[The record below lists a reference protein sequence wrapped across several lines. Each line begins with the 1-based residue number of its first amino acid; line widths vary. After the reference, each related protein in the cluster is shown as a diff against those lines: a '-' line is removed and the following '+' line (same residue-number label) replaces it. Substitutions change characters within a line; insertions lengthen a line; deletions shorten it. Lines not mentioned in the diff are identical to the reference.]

1 LELLREYSAVEPYNP
16 AAKNHMNDDSNLVS
30 EDFHYELD
38 ENAIQEAGR
47 VAPMAPPSIPDY
59 LQDTY
64 WWAYL
69 HPNSFWF
76 FEREWVV
83 NLILW
88 GNMKKLTNAVLD
100 EMDLQSGSN
109 VLQVACVYGDFSN
122 RLASHLGKTQ
132 SRLSVVDVAPIQIS
146 NIKKKLQAHDNV
158 SVHHQDSTCMS
169 FQNDNFEETVVFF
182 LLHEQPE
189 HARRKTVAEAIR
201 VTRPGGRVIFVDYH
215 GPRRSNPMRY
225 VMKPILAML
234 EPYAMDLWREELPE
248 YMPEGIT
255 SEQVSS
261 SFYFGGLYQKVVVS
275 L

>member
-1 LELLREYSAVEPYNP
+1 
-16 AAKNHMNDDSNLVS
+16 MNDDSREVAENYNYDVS
-30 EDFHYELD
+30 D
-38 ENAIQEAGR
+38 ISGQEA
-47 VAPMAPPSIPDY
+47 AQIASMAPPSIPDY

-69 HPNSFWF
+69 HPKSFWF

-100 EMDLQSGSN
+100 DMDLQPQSN

-122 RLASHLGKTQ
+122 RLASHLAQQQ
-132 SRLSVVDVAPIQIS
+132 SRLSVVDVAAIQIT
-146 NIKKKLQAHDNV
+146 NIEKKLAEHDNV

-169 FQNDNFEETVVFF
+169 FPNDSFEETVVFF

-189 HARRKTVAEAIR
+189 DARRKTVAEAIR
-201 VTRPGGRVIFVDYH
+201 VTQPGGRVVFVDYH
-215 GPRRSNPMRY
+215 GPKRSNPMRY
-225 VMKPILAML
+225 VMKPILTLL
-234 EPYAMDLWREELPE
+234 EPFAMDLWHDELPAF
-248 YMPEGIT
+248 MPAEI
-255 SEQVSS
+255 SPEQISS
-261 SFYFGGLYQKVVVS
+261 NFYFGGLYQKVIID

>member
-1 LELLREYSAVEPYNP
+1 MTEDSRAIADNYAYTDHEDRDMGQAPIVTPP
-16 AAKNHMNDDSNLVS
+16 A
-30 EDFHYELD
+30 
-38 ENAIQEAGR
+38 
-47 VAPMAPPSIPDY
+47 IPDY

-69 HPNSFWF
+69 HPKSFWF

-100 EMDLQSGSN
+100 EMNLEPRSS

-122 RLASHLGKTQ
+122 RLATHLGSSH
-132 SRLSVVDVAPIQIS
+132 SRLSVVDVAPIQLR
-146 NIKKKLQAHDNV
+146 NIEKKLDAHDNV

-169 FQNDNFEETVVFF
+169 FPADSFEETVVFF

-189 HARRKTVAEAIR
+189 HARRETVAEAIR

-215 GPRRSNPMRY
+215 GPRSSNPMRY
-225 VMKPILAML
+225 VMKPILSWL
-234 EPYAMDLWREELPE
+234 EPYAMDLWREELPAF
-248 YMPEGIT
+248 MPVDIKPEQID
-255 SEQVSS
+255 SE
-261 SFYFGGLYQKVVVS
+261 FYFGGLYQKVVVRV
-275 L
+275 

>member
-1 LELLREYSAVEPYNP
+1 
-16 AAKNHMNDDSNLVS
+16 MNDDSRAVAENY
-30 EDFHYELD
+30 HYEVD
-38 ENAIQEAGR
+38 GQVEQAEGN
-47 VAPMAPPSIPDY
+47 VVPMTPPPIPDY

-69 HPNSFWF
+69 HPKSFWF

-100 EMDLQSGSN
+100 DLDLHTHSN

-122 RLASHLGKTQ
+122 RLATHLGQ
-132 SRLSVVDVAPIQIS
+132 SQSKLSVLDVAPIQIN
-146 NIKKKLQAHDNV
+146 NIKKKLAAHDNV
-158 SVHHQDSTCMS
+158 SVHHQDSTDMS
-169 FQNDNFEETVVFF
+169 FPNGRYDETVVFF

-201 VTRPGGRVIFVDYH
+201 VTRPGGRVVFVDYH
-215 GPRRSNPMRY
+215 GPKRSNPMRY
-225 VMKPILAML
+225 VMKPILSML
-234 EPYAMDLWREELPE
+234 EPFAMDLWREELPA
-248 YMPEGIT
+248 YFPEQI
-255 SEQVSS
+255 EPKQVSS
-261 SFYFGGLYQKVVVS
+261 NFYFGGLYQKIVID

>member
-1 LELLREYSAVEPYNP
+1 
-16 AAKNHMNDDSNLVS
+16 MNDDSRDLAENFQYTENTPTEHTAAPVVS
-30 EDFHYELD
+30 
-38 ENAIQEAGR
+38 IT
-47 VAPMAPPSIPDY
+47 PPSIPDY

-88 GNMKKLTNAVLD
+88 GIMQKLTNAVLD
-100 EMDLQSGSN
+100 EMELQSNSC

-122 RLASHLGKTQ
+122 RLASHLGQTQ
-132 SRLSVVDVAPIQIS
+132 SKLSVVDVAPIQIK
-146 NIKKKLQAHDNV
+146 NIEKKLAGHDNV

-169 FQNDNFEETVVFF
+169 FPNDSFEETVVFF

-215 GPRRSNPMRY
+215 GPKRSNPMRY
-225 VMKPILAML
+225 VMKPILSLL
-234 EPYAMDLWREELPE
+234 EPFAMDLWREELPA
-248 YMPEGIT
+248 YMPEVIRPEQLT
-255 SEQVSS
+255 SD
-261 SFYFGGLYQKVVVS
+261 FYFGGLYQKVVVN

>member
-1 LELLREYSAVEPYNP
+1 
-16 AAKNHMNDDSNLVS
+16 MNDDSRALTENYN
-30 EDFHYELD
+30 YEND
-38 ENAIQEAGR
+38 GIDIPNAVEEA
-47 VAPMAPPSIPDY
+47 VQLNPVTVPAIPDY

-69 HPNSFWF
+69 HPKSFWF

-100 EMDLQSGSN
+100 EMELQPHSS

-122 RLASHLGKTQ
+122 RLASHVGKTQ
-132 SRLSVVDVAPIQIS
+132 SWLSVVDVAPIQIQ
-146 NIKKKLQAHDNV
+146 NIEKKLKDHKNV
-158 SVHHQDSTCMS
+158 SVFHQDSTALS
-169 FQNDNFEETVVFF
+169 FADNSLDETIVFF

-201 VTRPGGRVIFVDYH
+201 VTRPGGRVVFVDYH
-215 GPRRSNPMRY
+215 GPKRSNPMRY

-234 EPYAMDLWREELPE
+234 EPFAMDLWREELPAF
-248 YMPEGIT
+248 MPPEIKP
-255 SEQVSS
+255 EQISS
-261 SFYFGGLYQKVVVS
+261 SFYFGGLYQKVLVD

>member
-1 LELLREYSAVEPYNP
+1 
-16 AAKNHMNDDSNLVS
+16 MNDDSRVISQDYQYNPSGKV
-30 EDFHYELD
+30 D
-38 ENAIQEAGR
+38 QEAQD
-47 VAPMAPPSIPDY
+47 VAAIVPPSIPDY

-69 HPNSFWF
+69 HPKSFWF

-88 GNMKKLTNAVLD
+88 GNMRKLTNAVLD
-100 EMDLQSGSN
+100 EMDLQPQSS

-122 RLASHLGKTQ
+122 RLASHLAPTH
-132 SRLSVVDVAPIQIS
+132 SRLSVVDVAPIQLR
-146 NIKKKLQAHDNV
+146 NVEKKLDGQDNV

-169 FQNDNFEETVVFF
+169 FPAESFEETVVFF

-215 GPRRSNPMRY
+215 GPKRSNPMRY
-225 VMKPILAML
+225 VMKPILSML
-234 EPYAMDLWREELPE
+234 EPYAMDLWRDELPAF
-248 YMPEGIT
+248 MPADIKK
-255 SEQVSS
+255 EQVSS
-261 SFYFGGLYQKVVVS
+261 SFYFGGLYQKVVVEV
-275 L
+275 

>member
-1 LELLREYSAVEPYNP
+1 
-16 AAKNHMNDDSNLVS
+16 MNDDSRAA
-30 EDFHYELD
+30 EDNYRFEID
-38 ENAIQEAGR
+38 TNVQQDANP
-47 VAPMAPPSIPDY
+47 VATLAPPSIPDY

-69 HPNSFWF
+69 HPKSFYF

-100 EMDLQSGSN
+100 EMELQPQSS

-122 RLASHLGKTQ
+122 RLAAHLGKTQ
-132 SRLSVVDVAPIQIS
+132 SRLSVVDVASIQID
-146 NIKKKLQAHDNV
+146 NVKKKLKDHDNI

-169 FQNDNFEETVVFF
+169 FPNDSFEETVVFF

-201 VTRPGGRVIFVDYH
+201 VTKPGGRVVFVDYH
-215 GPRRSNPMRY
+215 GPKKSNPMRY
-225 VMKPILAML
+225 VMKPILTML
-234 EPYAMDLWREELPE
+234 EPFAMDLWRDELPAFL
-248 YMPEGIT
+248 PEDIKP
-255 SEQVSS
+255 EQISS
-261 SFYFGGLYQKVVVS
+261 DFYFGGLYQKVV
-275 L
+275 LKI

>member
-1 LELLREYSAVEPYNP
+1 
-16 AAKNHMNDDSNLVS
+16 MNDDSRAIA
-30 EDFHYELD
+30 
-38 ENAIQEAGR
+38 ENYRYDSGDDALLEAGH
-47 VAPMAPPSIPDY
+47 VVPVSPPPIPDY

-69 HPNSFWF
+69 HPKSFWF

-100 EMDLQSGSN
+100 EMQLQPHSS

-122 RLASHLGKTQ
+122 RLASHLSRTK
-132 SRLSVVDVAPIQIS
+132 SRLSVVDVAPIQLR
-146 NIKKKLQAHDNV
+146 NVEKKLDGQDNV

-169 FQNDNFEETVVFF
+169 FPDDSFEETVVFF

-215 GPRRSNPMRY
+215 GPKSSNPMRF
-225 VMKPILAML
+225 VMKPILTML
-234 EPYAMDLWREELPE
+234 EPYAMDLWHDELPAF
-248 YMPEGIT
+248 MPTEIKA
-255 SEQVSS
+255 EQISS
-261 SFYFGGLYQKVVVS
+261 DFYFGGLYQKVV
-275 L
+275 LNL

>member
-1 LELLREYSAVEPYNP
+1 
-16 AAKNHMNDDSNLVS
+16 MNDDSRAIA
-30 EDFHYELD
+30 
-38 ENAIQEAGR
+38 ENYTYEAGNP
-47 VAPMAPPSIPDY
+47 VPMAPPSIPDY

-69 HPNSFWF
+69 HPKSFWF

-100 EMDLQSGSN
+100 DLNLQPNSS

-122 RLASHLGKTQ
+122 RLASHLCKTQ
-132 SRLSVVDVAPIQIS
+132 SRLNVVDVAPIQIR
-146 NIKKKLQAHDNV
+146 NIKEKLKDHDNV
-158 SVHHQDSTCMS
+158 SVHHQDSTALT
-169 FQNDNFEETVVFF
+169 FPDNSLDETIVFF

-201 VTRPGGRVIFVDYH
+201 VTRSGGRVIFVDYH

-225 VMKPILAML
+225 VMKPILAIL
-234 EPYAMDLWREELPE
+234 EPFAMDLWREELPA
-248 YMPEGIT
+248 YMPAEIKP
-255 SEQVSS
+255 EQISS
-261 SFYFGGLYQKVVVS
+261 NFYFGGLYQKVVVD